1 MIGSAFCKEWV
12 PTDLL
17 DRETGIEFDPVV
29 DTERLWEVFCG
40 INDTWALVRRPRG
53 DGSAADASVLRS
65 SWREFVSL
73 RIQQTPSY
81 AGEYAN
87 ALRVLDDLASIYGD
101 DALEK
106 LLFES
111 GLAYDKSGRM
121 AGVGEKTH
129 PNTRLGHAKHY
140 VIDEFISVLVVAGG
154 FRSIAGWNY
163 KGFLGGSRFNRAA
176 RMVLPITRGAGT

>member
-1 MIGSAFCKEWV
+1 MIGSTFCKEWV
-12 PTDLL
+12 PTDPL
-17 DRETGIEFDPVV
+17 DLAVDLEFDPLV

-40 INDTWALVRRPRG
+40 INDAWALVHRPRG
-53 DGSAADASVLRS
+53 DGSVADASALRS

-73 RIQQTPSY
+73 RIHETPSY

-87 ALRVLDDLASIYGD
+87 ALRVLGDLTSLYGD
-101 DALEK
+101 EALAK

-121 AGVGEKTH
+121 AGVNEGSH

-154 FRSIAGWNY
+154 FRDVAGWNY
-163 KGFLGGSRFNRAA
+163 KGFLGGSRFNRAV
-176 RMVLPITRGAGT
+176 RVVLPAIRGTEI

>member
-12 PTDLL
+12 PIDLL
-17 DRETGIEFDPVV
+17 DLETSPEFDPVV
-29 DTERLWEVFCG
+29 DIERLWEVFRG
-40 INDTWALVRRPRG
+40 INDTWTLVRRPRG
-53 DGSAADASVLRS
+53 DGSVADASALRS

-73 RIQQTPSY
+73 RIHQTPSY

-87 ALRVLDDLASIYGD
+87 ALRVLDDLASLYGD
-101 DALEK
+101 DALTK
-106 LLFES
+106 LLLES
-111 GLAYDKSGRM
+111 GLAYDKAGRM
-121 AGVGEKTH
+121 AGVGERTH

-154 FRSIAGWNY
+154 FRGVAGWNY

-176 RMVLPITRGAGT
+176 RVVLPANPGSGT